1 MYYLLHKELNVSMLD
16 NGHLQVV
23 YETLSKQL
31 YETYIWTTYM
41 GQGGGKVGMR
51 SRICPKSWM
60 VWVAWRVHAVTK
72 LSKLIIDKSM
82 VGTVSKCAA

>member
-41 GQGGGKVGMR
+41 G
-51 SRICPKSWM
+51 
-60 VWVAWRVHAVTK
+60 
-72 LSKLIIDKSM
+72 
-82 VGTVSKCAA
+82 